1 MQYLCTARNL
11 RKSGIITPKRWCAKK
26 QQHAKEFAMRQSKLF
41 SKTLREAPNGA
52 DCKGYEYLLRAGYID
67 QLAAGIFSLL
77 PLGYRSIQK
86 ISKIV
91 REEME
96 ALGAQE
102 ILMPVVNP
110 GDLWKETGRFYSIDR
125 EMSRFKDRNDRDMVL
140 AMTHEEC
147 CTDLGRNV
155 IDSYKRL
162 PLLVYQ
168 LQTKWRDDPRPRAG
182 LIRVREFTM
191 KDSYS
196 FDKDQAGLDK
206 VYKAHYD
213 AYFRIYKR
221 CGLPVIAVGSDNG
234 MMGGK
239 VSHEYMYLSPIGEDT
254 IIHCP
259 NCGYTA
265 NRQVARFQKTYY
277 PEQVKPKELVQT
289 PNTKTIDDLTKL
301 LNIPASKTAKAL
313 FMVGSFV
320 NAKTGEEEDKLVVG
334 LIRGDMD
341 IEENKLQNA
350 ARANSLR
357 PAHDEEIL
365 AAGIVPGYGSPIGCS
380 SNTVVIVD
388 DSVAKSNNLVAGAN
402 KEGYHFL
409 NTNFGTDYTGIVAD
423 IASAADGYKC
433 PTCGQGLTAS
443 KGVEV
448 GNIFQLGTRY
458 SEAMNCYYQDES
470 GQRKPVVMGSYGI
483 GIGRLLACLCEEYND
498 ESGLRLPIAV
508 APYQVH
514 FISLIKDT
522 AVADSIYDSL
532 EAAGIEV
539 LYDDRKESAGVKFAD
554 ADLIG
559 IPIRI
564 TLGNRSYKEGKCE
577 VKLRCRTND
586 PSLEQPLT
594 FDLPNLATEVKALI
608 SQLQQTS

>member
-1 MQYLCTARNL
+1 
-11 RKSGIITPKRWCAKK
+11 
-26 QQHAKEFAMRQSKLF
+26 MRQSKLF

-259 NCGYTA
+259 SCGYTA

-409 NTNFGTDYTGIVAD
+409 NTNFGTDYNGVVAD